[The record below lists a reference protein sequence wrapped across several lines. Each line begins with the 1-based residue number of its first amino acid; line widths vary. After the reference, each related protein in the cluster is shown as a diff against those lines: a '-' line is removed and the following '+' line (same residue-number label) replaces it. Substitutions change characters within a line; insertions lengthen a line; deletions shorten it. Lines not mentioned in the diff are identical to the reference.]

1 MQNLEFNALF
11 LVRLNLAL
19 SFACLLCV
27 ILFFLSALLMEL
39 YKSFA
44 LVVFFSFYLNVS
56 LKAQLSHNT

>member
-1 MQNLEFNALF
+1 MQNLELNALF

-19 SFACLLCV
+19 SFACLLSV

-39 YKSFA
+39 YKSFS
-44 LVVFFSFYLNVS
+44 LVVFFSFYLNVG

>member
-1 MQNLEFNALF
+1 MENLELNALF

-19 SFACLLCV
+19 HFACLLYV

-44 LVVFFSFYLNVS
+44 LVVFFSFDLNVS